1 MGVSRL
7 RALGAFACMLA
18 LFAFTA
24 FAYTAAQLE
33 AVATGELIPEI
44 NAAAGIALAKSYA
57 GTKTEDYLKDLAA
70 NGLTIGL
77 RTAASGA
84 LSIIWTGKV
93 SAKTMTEADL
103 TAIIND
109 AKVAEMVRVAAID
122 PMVQVLFI
130 AKTAAVLKTMATDA
144 TATHESRLAAAK
156 AYYIKARTTVSI
168 VNIPALEKAAV
179 TSDSAELAY
188 AAGETLGGWYL
199 SFAPKTQ
206 AEYETLAISGSSEGL
221 RVAGKVALT
230 PLLLSTSVTD
240 LETKLLDVLN
250 IKSAEYR
257 QAYQDALAYQFG
269 L

>member
-18 LFAFTA
+18 LFAFAA

-33 AVATGELIPEI
+33 AIATGELIPEI

-122 PMVQVLFI
+122 PIQVLLI
-130 AKTAAVLKTMATDA
+130 TKAAAALKTMATDTA
-144 TATHESRLAAAK
+144 ATHESRLAAAK
-156 AYYIKARTTVSI
+156 AYYVKSRTNVKIVSI
-168 VNIPALEKAAV
+168 PVLETAAV